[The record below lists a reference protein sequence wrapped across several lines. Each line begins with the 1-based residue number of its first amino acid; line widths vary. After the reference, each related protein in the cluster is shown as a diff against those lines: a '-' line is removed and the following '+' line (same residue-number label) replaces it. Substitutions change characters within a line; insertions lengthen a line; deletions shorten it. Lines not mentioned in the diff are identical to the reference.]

1 MRQGFNDPR
10 EPLSWHGGADMT
22 RLFVAVD
29 LPADIR
35 RELGSIQNM
44 FRKSRARLTLVDPN
58 IIHITLKFIGEVPD
72 STAREIADVLEHVR
86 GEPFPVRVTG
96 ISGNNPRQPR
106 VIWAHAEDGG
116 SCAALH
122 SQIEDLLAPLGV
134 KREDRAF
141 RAHATV
147 ARVKEFHPDLLEC
160 MKDVR
165 NRDFGSGMVQ
175 GCTLKKSILT
185 LKGPVYQ
192 NVKEVLF

>member
-1 MRQGFNDPR
+1 
-10 EPLSWHGGADMT
+10 MT

-29 LPADIR
+29 LPEEIR
-35 RELGSIQNM
+35 RELGSIQSF
-44 FRKSRARLTLVDPN
+44 FRQSRARLTLVDPD

-72 STAREIADVLEHVR
+72 STAQEIAGALDHVH
-86 GEPFPVRVTG
+86 GEPFVIRMTG

-106 VIWAHAEDGG
+106 VIWAHAEDGDT
-116 SCAALH
+116 CAALH

-134 KREDRAF
+134 TREDRAF

-160 MKDVR
+160 MKDLR
-165 NRDFGSGMVQ
+165 NRDFGSGIVQ
-175 GCTLKKSILT
+175 GFTLKKSTLT
-185 LKGPVYQ
+185 PKGPVYQ

>member
-1 MRQGFNDPR
+1 
-10 EPLSWHGGADMT
+10 MT

-29 LPADIR
+29 LPEEIR
-35 RELGSIQNM
+35 RELGSIQSI
-44 FRKSRARLTLVDPN
+44 FRQSRARLTLVDPG

-72 STAREIADVLEHVR
+72 STAREIADVLDHVR
-86 GEPFPVRVTG
+86 GEPFTIRVTG

-116 SCAALH
+116 ICAALH
-122 SQIEDLLAPLGV
+122 SQIEELLAPLGV

-147 ARVKEFHPDLLEC
+147 ARVKEFHPDLLAY

-165 NRDFGSGMVQ
+165 NRDFGSGMVH
-175 GCTLKKSILT
+175 GCTLKKSTLT
-185 LKGPVYQ
+185 PQGPVYQ